1 MRRLLVPFWG
11 ASRISRSC
19 KEFVIDDI
27 SEDTGIGSWGPL
39 SFLGFEAVARR
50 TFLYREEGMWM
61 ILADKVLEGG
71 CITEGF
77 WIS

>member
-1 MRRLLVPFWG
+1 MRSSW
-11 ASRISRSC
+11 SS
-19 KEFVIDDI
+19 KELAIDNI
-27 SEDTGIGSWGPL
+27 SEDTGIGFGEPRL
-39 SFLGFEAVARR
+39 FLGLEAVARR
-50 TFLYREEGMWM
+50 AFLYREEGMWM